1 MAIGRLQFKGVH
13 EPSPVRKSLMMVA
26 FAIAITAAAWL
37 MFLAPR
43 SQRVEGNIVRQVI
56 LLACALVF
64 AARVAV
70 MLFVFLKRR
79 IPWWESLFGCIF
91 MPLIVFY
98 FATVGGES
106 NRPLNLLDLVGAA
119 LYVLGSYLST
129 ASELGRHRWKRRPE
143 NRGRLYTRGLFA
155 RCRHINYFADIVLF
169 TGFALITQYSW
180 SLIVPLIMLISFVV
194 WVVPAHDKYLAD
206 RYGEEFAVYTR
217 RAKRLVPFVY

>member
-13 EPSPVRKSLMMVA
+13 EPSSLRKSLMMVA

-43 SQRVEGNIVRQVI
+43 SQRVEGNIARQII

-64 AARVAV
+64 AARVAI

-106 NRPLNLLDLVGAA
+106 NHPLNLLDLIGAA

-129 ASELGRHRWKRRPE
+129 ASELDRHRWKRRPE
-143 NRGRLYTRGLFA
+143 NRGHLYTRGLFA
-155 RCRHINYFADIVLF
+155 GCRHINYFADIVLF

-180 SLIVPLIMLISFVV
+180 SLIMPLIMLISFVT

-206 RYGEEFAVYTR
+206 RYGEEFADYTR
-217 RAKRLVPFVY
+217 RAKRLIPFVY

>member
-1 MAIGRLQFKGVH
+1 MATGRLQFKGVH

-37 MFLAPR
+37 MFLAPP
-43 SQRVEGNIVRQVI
+43 SQRVEGNIARQII

-64 AARVAV
+64 AARFAV
-70 MLFVFLKRR
+70 MLFVFLQRR

-106 NRPLNLLDLVGAA
+106 NHPLNLLDLIGAA
-119 LYVLGSYLST
+119 FYVLGSYLST
-129 ASELGRHRWKRRPE
+129 ASELGRHRWKQQPQ
-143 NRGRLYTRGLFA
+143 NRGHLYTRGLFA

-169 TGFALITQYSW
+169 TGFALITQHSW
-180 SLIVPLIMLISFVV
+180 SLIVPLIMLISFVA
-194 WVVPAHDKYLAD
+194 WVVPAHDKYL
-206 RYGEEFAVYTR
+206 GEEFADYTR